1 MSARWRFRFAIAA
14 AVVAF
19 AGAYANSLNDAFNFD
34 DSHVI
39 EQNLFIRDLAN
50 VPRFFTD
57 ARTFSSLPQNATY
70 RPLLSLSLAIDYAIA
85 GGLAPPV
92 YHATSLVCLLALWL
106 LLWRF
111 YARVLDF
118 AGRDAWRTHVALVA
132 ATLFAVHTVN

>member
-19 AGAYANSLNDAFNFD
+19 AGAYANSLNNAFNFD

-70 RPLLSLSLAIDYAIA
+70 RPVLSVTLAVDYRLA
-85 GGLAPPV
+85 GGLTPRQ
-92 YHATSLVCLLALWL
+92 YHVTQL
-106 LLWRF
+106 
-111 YARVLDF
+111 
-118 AGRDAWRTHVALVA
+118 
-132 ATLFAVHTVN
+132 TLFAILGALL